1 MCNCEA
7 VNHPGSPCG
16 GALCKSAGACH
27 PLEHEL
33 GIEPAEEPEITNYAD
48 DTPIEDLVW
57 GDGTPVV
64 KQESHLVQHARR
76 ELNAINEDPETVE
89 GYLKVIQAFSDMRHS
104 GTSAAHAIGTL
115 ALLFSY
121 QNLSP
126 LTDDPEEW
134 MHIAKDVAGQPNLWQ
149 NRRNPEAFSTDGGQ
163 TYKLNSN
170 PNVIGITISKEN

>member
-7 VNHPGSPCG
+7 VNHPGSLCG

-27 PLEHEL
+27 PLEQT
-33 GIEPAEEPEITNYAD
+33 PE
-48 DTPIEDLVW
+48 TPLSELVW

-76 ELNAINEDPETVE
+76 ELAAIGEEPETTE
-89 GYLKVIQAFSDMRHS
+89 GYLKVIKAFSDMRHS
-104 GTSAAHAIGTL
+104 GASAAHAIGTL

-121 QNLSP
+121 QNLGP

-134 MHIAKDVAGQPNLWQ
+134 MHIAEDVAGQPNLWQ
-149 NRRNPEAFSTDGGQ
+149 SRRNPEAFSIDSGK
-163 TYKLNSN
+163 TYSLNSN
-170 PNVIGITISKEN
+170 PNVIGITISKGDISDD